1 MVLLRRSQSRD
12 CARGIERDALI
23 ARSAVLDILFTLQL
37 QGAIMRYI
45 TIAVS
50 AALVF
55 GLCLCD
61 WADAALTARIK
72 KPSLLGNCITI
83 SPNDAFTIVE
93 QNRCVSVIEFGLTWF
108 NGGSVVDALVYKALP
123 GSFAIRKLRKRSNTF
138 QTDV

>member
-1 MVLLRRSQSRD
+1 LRRSQSRD

-108 NGGSVVDALVYKALP
+108 GIAPLNVEIGGQALP
-123 GSFAIRKLRKRSNTF
+123 TLSR
-138 QTDV
+138 